1 MTIKNIFLF
10 FPFII
15 SPLSLRESESLSS
28 YNAHSLFPFRLKY
41 NYFNLTSDGWENLSS
56 RCFHNLCPN
65 RWSVVA
71 VKPCVNDEFS
81 PIAINFVLQRFPKEK
96 KLMKDKKR
104 KINVF
109 SVLMW
114 FFNLVYTVLIIVI
127 AYILNFSCFIKKNSK
142 IILRLLKQ
150 NVVQAYISDVLLLVT
165 YWELSR
171 PTERPSNWTL
181 YLQG

>member
-1 MTIKNIFLF
+1 MTIKKIFLF

-15 SPLSLRESESLSS
+15 SPLLQRESECPSS
-28 YNAHSLFPFRLKY
+28 YDAHSLFPFRLKY

-81 PIAINFVLQRFPKEK
+81 PIAINFVLKRFPKEK
-96 KLMKDKKR
+96 KMMKDKKR

-150 NVVQAYISDVLLLVT
+150 NVVQVYISDVLLLVT

-181 YLQG
+181 FLQS